1 MSVVLTPSWKK
12 GKKLAALLSNDGEYI
27 TTVHFGD
34 SAYSDYTQH
43 KDRNRME
50 RYIARHEPKSDIG
63 STKSSSGFRSEDWN
77 YTGIF
82 TPGFWSRWILWN
94 KPSLV
99 DSILDTEKR
108 FKLKISII

>member
-43 KDRNRME
+43 KDRNRMK

-63 STKSSSGFRSEDWN
+63 FRSEDWN
-77 YTGIF
+77 YTGILLQDF
-82 TPGFWSRWILWN
+82 GLDGYYGINHRLLIQYWIL
-94 KPSLV
+94 KSDL
-99 DSILDTEKR
+99 S
-108 FKLKISII
+108 